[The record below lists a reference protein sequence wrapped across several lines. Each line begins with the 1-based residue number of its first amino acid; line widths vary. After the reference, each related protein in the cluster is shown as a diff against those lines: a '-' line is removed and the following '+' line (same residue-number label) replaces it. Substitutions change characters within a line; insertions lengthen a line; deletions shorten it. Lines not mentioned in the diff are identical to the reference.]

1 MGTYIEYIKLITTT
15 EPKTFRFELS
25 KFAGSN
31 LANENYS
38 IIKHNQLL
46 AEHTLKNEVQQLLL
60 EYKHR
65 NDIPEHRKQQN
76 EWTT

>member
-1 MGTYIEYIKLITTT
+1 MNYL
-15 EPKTFRFELS
+15 
-25 KFAGSN
+25 N
-31 LANENYS
+31 LLVVIWQMK

-46 AEHTLKNEVQQLLL
+46 AEHTLKNEVQQLLS

-65 NDIPEHRKQQN
+65 NDIHEHRKQQN